1 MKKKKFNLE
10 GTVLTN
16 IFANGIE
23 AENQEEAIKKFKEK
37 LESCDF
43 VDWTDWHDIEVSEA
57 VDYSERVNKVLKK
70 MGLDNQYKV
79 LNMPEIVY
87 DYGDFALL
95 SVHFKVL
102 NHNGKQIATS
112 GDVFFIVFDNGELFL
127 PIKQSFFG
135 NGYDISFNYMSKNKE
150 VPFEKNLT
158 KVFFSDGEDVLAYV
172 PTSTNGFF
180 TMYEE
185 QGVPTSLGK
194 RVDYIIK
201 KTGIEGLYVTNS
213 SDYDLELTSSD
224 RKIDLSAS
232 YKSENDYIPE
242 RLTKIEAII

>member
-1 MKKKKFNLE
+1 M
-10 GTVLTN
+10 
-16 IFANGIE
+16 
-23 AENQEEAIKKFKEK
+23 
-37 LESCDF
+37 
-43 VDWTDWHDIEVSEA
+43 
-57 VDYSERVNKVLKK
+57 
-70 MGLDNQYKV
+70 
-79 LNMPEIVY
+79 
-87 DYGDFALL
+87 
-95 SVHFKVL
+95 L
-102 NHNGKQIATS
+102 NHNGEQIATS

-135 NGYDISFNYMSKNKE
+135 NGYDISFNYMSENKE

-242 RLTKIEAII
+242 MLTKIEAII

>member
-57 VDYSERVNKVLKK
+57 VDYSDRVNKVLKK

-87 DYGDFALL
+87 D
-95 SVHFKVL
+95 
-102 NHNGKQIATS
+102 
-112 GDVFFIVFDNGELFL
+112 
-127 PIKQSFFG
+127 
-135 NGYDISFNYMSKNKE
+135 
-150 VPFEKNLT
+150 
-158 KVFFSDGEDVLAYV
+158 
-172 PTSTNGFF
+172 
-180 TMYEE
+180 
-185 QGVPTSLGK
+185 
-194 RVDYIIK
+194 
-201 KTGIEGLYVTNS
+201 
-213 SDYDLELTSSD
+213 
-224 RKIDLSAS
+224 
-232 YKSENDYIPE
+232 
-242 RLTKIEAII
+242 